1 MVKDKDKEI
10 EEQIK
15 LLKMKAEW
23 NRDGNLEFDRKLKNI
38 NSENT

>member
-1 MVKDKDKEI
+1 MVKDKKI

-23 NRDGNLEFDRKLKNI
+23 NRDGNLEYDRKWKI
-38 NSENT
+38 NSENI

>member
-1 MVKDKDKEI
+1 MVKDKKI

-23 NRDGNLEFDRKLKNI
+23 NRDGNLEFDRKM
-38 NSENT
+38 NTGVHHEK